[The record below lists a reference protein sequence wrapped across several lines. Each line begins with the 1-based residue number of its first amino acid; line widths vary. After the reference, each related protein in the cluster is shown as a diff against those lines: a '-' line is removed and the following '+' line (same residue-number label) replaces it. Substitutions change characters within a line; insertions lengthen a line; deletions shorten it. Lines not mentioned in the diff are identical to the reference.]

1 MSTTHYP
8 PLSLPNSPA
17 PPARNYAP
25 LHTTTAAHYIVIMHK
40 CTVQMHPAKATIL
53 YALCIYVLNCG
64 LGCKKCYINYYSTN
78 YAFAS
83 NMQMYWTSV
92 ETKPGVKCWQ
102 LQRIQALELPNSP
115 ACKDEIMQSKSSLCT
130 SQLCIAVLDF
140 MQGWNYALP
149 RWLNCRT
156 GQAVD
161 KSWSQHNVC
170 VHPVYVV
177 FGQQLL
183 LVGRIPR
190 YASNVCILHL

>member
-1 MSTTHYP
+1 MCPPPTIHNP

-115 ACKDEIMQSKSSLCT
+115 ACKDEIMHSTVAQIVIMHLTIMHCSSGLHART
-130 SQLCIAVLDF
+130 KLCICEWIV
-140 MQGWNYALP
+140 Q
-149 RWLNCRT
+149 
-156 GQAVD
+156 
-161 KSWSQHNVC
+161 
-170 VHPVYVV
+170 
-177 FGQQLL
+177 
-183 LVGRIPR
+183 
-190 YASNVCILHL
+190 